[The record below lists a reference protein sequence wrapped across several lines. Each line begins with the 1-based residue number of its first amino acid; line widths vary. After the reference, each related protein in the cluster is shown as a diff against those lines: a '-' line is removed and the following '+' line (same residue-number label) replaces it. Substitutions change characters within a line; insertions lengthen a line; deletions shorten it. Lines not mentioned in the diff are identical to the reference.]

1 MKWNCII
8 YGREGTIWE
17 GGEFQGTLE
26 FPDNYPTVNPI
37 YRWKGMGDYK
47 FYHLNVYDDG
57 ETCIDILN
65 SEYAYTP
72 ATTILEILIGL
83 ENLLYDPNPNSPT
96 DGDQAYL
103 FTENRK

>member
-26 FPDNYPTVNPI
+26 FPANYPLKSPVYI
-37 YRWKGMGDYK
+37 WKGLGKNK
-47 FYHLNVYDDG
+47 FYHMNVYSSG
-57 ETCIDILN
+57 NTCIDIL
-65 SEYAYTP
+65 SSAYNP

-83 ENLLYDPNPNSPT
+83 ENLLYDPNPKSPT
-96 DGDQAYL
+96 DGS
-103 FTENRK
+103 